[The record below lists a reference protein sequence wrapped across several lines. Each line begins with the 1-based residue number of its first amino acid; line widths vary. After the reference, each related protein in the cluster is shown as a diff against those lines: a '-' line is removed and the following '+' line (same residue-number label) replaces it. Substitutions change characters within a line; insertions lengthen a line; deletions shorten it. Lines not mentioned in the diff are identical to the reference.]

1 MADEHEPTKPT
12 KEPTKSPEVEES
24 PEAEADRA
32 KEETTAQGESSD
44 AGEARGLGRDASR
57 ALRSVGERLG
67 RWGRRVGELVAD
79 VSGRPVVPEILR
91 EPLARARRLRVEGDH
106 DAAVAL
112 LRELLPAHPEQP
124 HLRFALG
131 LSLVHALVLGE
142 RRLDAMSDVE
152 ESLGTVFGEGPRRL
166 LRAARLS
173 SEGRPEPA
181 LDELRRAVPDLGKL
195 SSEDEAEARFLL
207 HLLAGLAQRRLGYE
221 ERALRELQK
230 ARVRLPPEAGDALR
244 SRVLRHGVELSLAAD
259 LLVDAELWVRET
271 LRANPEHAVARELLC
286 RVLAAKGDRLG
297 AQALLEELGESPE
310 LDPTRI
316 FVGSTVGLVD
326 DADAVGLRAL
336 ALRNL
341 QHDPADPARRRAWA
355 LAELAPLQDDPE
367 KTLSDALRPQV
378 LEALVAFAAAAP
390 RATRDRALQELA
402 HVALRLDVLDET
414 VAAPIDAR
422 LREDEATAPEEL
434 RLLRARRR
442 LRAKGE
448 DEDVK
453 RRLDADFLPGTPP
466 RFRAAPEV
474 GGPWGPDPTSPVRN
488 PDLRGA
494 VLASQRLLA
503 AAELCLARE
512 GTQKAED
519 DQGWSGH
526 AQDLLVSA
534 LVEWPGL
541 RCARVLLAEITHP
554 PTSARLEDLLAG
566 ATKLLA
572 AVPNRVRGISLEG
585 VADAL
590 ARVIAARERLVR
602 PLTIAIMGEFS
613 AGKSTFVNA
622 LLGEPVAPMGVL
634 PTTTTIN
641 VFRRGPTGGARVHY
655 RDGRIATLEP
665 AEVQKFLHA
674 LDDTEANRIRH
685 VEIERTGKR
694 TGDAAVVDTP
704 GLNALDAFHEQVAR
718 EFLDEADAVV
728 WVFSATRSGAATEVG
743 MLSELRDSG
752 RQVLGVLNKVDTLDP
767 AEQEELAAYLREQ
780 LGEVLVEVVPLRGRD
795 ALEYR
800 TAKRPTGDDPFAEVE
815 DALERHFLQRARE
828 LKRALTA
835 RRLSEALVSARAAAL
850 QAVEALE
857 TMADAAGARA
867 HRRRAGAQALLLA
880 FADDLR
886 AGVLDVDDALLREGL
901 GIGVLQTGKGMT
913 KGPLDPLDAEY
924 LATVFRDAAMA
935 ALQRALSKVAHA
947 DPAASEVLDR
957 RLVPWAHGHI
967 EGLVAGRFIED
978 TLAEHG
984 KKIAEGEG
992 TMRAGFREALEPVA
1006 ETWVAHARSLARDVE
1021 QARIRAERRATSAP
1035 RAEALRLRTGV
1046 LAAIDALREAVDAE
1060 QALEAGS

>member
-1 MADEHEPTKPT
+1 MVDEQDEPAKPAEEST
-12 KEPTKSPEVEES
+12 QPPEPEEPREGQGKTETGSEGDSPER
-24 PEAEADRA
+24 D
-32 KEETTAQGESSD
+32 
-44 AGEARGLGRDASR
+44 LGRDASR

-79 VSGRPVVPEILR
+79 VSGRPAVPEVLR
-91 EPLARARRLRVEGDH
+91 EPLARARRLRIEGDH
-106 DAAVAL
+106 DAAVTL

-131 LSLVHALVLGE
+131 LSLVYALVLGE
-142 RRLDAMSDVE
+142 RRVDAISDTE
-152 ESLGTVFGEGPRRL
+152 EALGTIFGEGPRRL

-173 SEGRPEPA
+173 FEGKPEPA
-181 LDELRRAVPDLGKL
+181 LDELRRAVSELGRLPD
-195 SSEDEAEARFLL
+195 EDQLEARFLL

-230 ARVRLPPEAGDALR
+230 ARVRLPPEAGDTLR

-259 LLVDAELWVRET
+259 QTSDAEAWVRET
-271 LRANPEHAVARELLC
+271 LRVNPEHPVARELLC
-286 RVLAAKGDRLG
+286 QVLAAKGDRVG
-297 AQALLEELGESPE
+297 AHSLLEELGASPE

-316 FVGSTVGLVD
+316 FVGLTVGLLD
-326 DADAVGLRAL
+326 DDDSAGLRAL
-336 ALRNL
+336 ALRHL

-355 LAELAPLQDDPE
+355 LAELAPLQRDPE
-367 KTLSDALRPQV
+367 KTLPEALRPQV

-402 HVALRLDVLDET
+402 HVALRLDVLDAI
-414 VAAPIDAR
+414 VATPIDAR
-422 LREDEATAPEEL
+422 LREDVATAPEEL
-434 RLLRARRR
+434 RLFRARRR
-442 LRAKGE
+442 LRTKADPDSAGAKRGP
-448 DEDVK
+448 V
-453 RRLDADFLPGTPP
+453 DADFLPGTPP
-466 RFRAAPEV
+466 RFRADPEV
-474 GGPWGPDPTSPVRN
+474 GGPWGPDPASPVRN

-503 AAELCLARE
+503 AAELCLDRE
-512 GTQKAED
+512 HDQRKGPDD
-519 DQGWSGH
+519 DQGWIGH
-526 AQDLLVSA
+526 AQDLLVAA

-541 RCARVLLAEITHP
+541 RRARLLLAEITHP

-634 PTTTTIN
+634 PTTSTIN
-641 VFRRGPTGGARVHY
+641 VFRSGPTGGARVHY
-655 RDGRIATLEP
+655 RDGRIATLAPE
-665 AEVQKFLHA
+665 EVQKFLHA
-674 LDDTEANRIRH
+674 LDDTEASRIRH
-685 VEIERTGKR
+685 VEIERTGRR

-743 MLSELRDSG
+743 MLAELRDSG

-767 AEQEELAAYLREQ
+767 AEQAELAAYLREQ
-780 LGEVLVEVVPLRGRD
+780 LGEVLVEVVPLRGRE
-795 ALEYR
+795 ALEQR
-800 TAKRPTGDDPFAEVE
+800 TAKRPAADDAFAEVE
-815 DALERHFLQRARE
+815 RALEQHFLQRARE

-835 RRLSEALVSARAAAL
+835 RRLAEALSSARIAAL
-850 QAVEALE
+850 HAIEALE

-867 HRRRAGAQALLLA
+867 HRNAAGAQALLLA

-886 AGVLDVDDALLREGL
+886 AGLLDVDDTLLREGL
-901 GIGVLQTGKGMT
+901 GVGVLQTGKGMI

-924 LATVFRDAAMA
+924 LAAVLRDASMA
-935 ALQRALSKVAHA
+935 ALARALSKVAQS
-947 DPAASEVLDR
+947 DPAGSEVLDR
-957 RLVPWAHGHI
+957 LLVPWAHGHV
-967 EGLVAGRFIED
+967 EGLVAGGFIGD
-978 TLAEHG
+978 MLLEHG
-984 KKIAEGEG
+984 NQIAEGEAA
-992 TMRAGFREALEPVA
+992 MRAGFREALVPVA
-1006 ETWVAHARSLARDVE
+1006 DAWVAHARSLTRDVE

-1046 LAAIDALREAVDAE
+1046 LAAIDALREAVENEPDAE
-1060 QALEAGS
+1060 ASP